1 MEADAKYTYVGLA
14 VIVLLAALVG
24 GIVWLNHSGGRQ
36 DFNYYTIYFTR
47 QRLDG
52 LQIGADVL
60 MRGIKIG
67 RVEDYQLSNEDINRV
82 RVDIRTDRRTPV
94 STNTVAVVT
103 RNFVTG
109 LAKIDLVTPSPPG
122 PSLDSPGRNR
132 EHAVIPEG
140 TSNVDQIASRLNMV
154 GDSAMETLE
163 RLNEVLKPENR
174 KAIDQMLASLRDVS
188 GHLNKRV
195 AELEQT
201 LTTINRAAGDLGAA
215 GNRVTAFV
223 DGADKDLRPALQQAE
238 RTLRDMSVAVKT
250 LEQEAAQLSRSVGG
264 TVQASGDQLAAT
276 AGELRAVGESLG
288 RVLERLQNPRAA
300 LLGPDNDQRGPG
312 E

>member
-14 VIVLLAALVG
+14 VIALLAALVG

-36 DFNYYTIYFTR
+36 DFNYYTIYFVQ

-67 RVEDYQLSNEDINRV
+67 RVEDYELSNDDINRV

-122 PSLDSPGRNR
+122 PSLESPGKNR

-140 TSNVDQIASRLNMV
+140 TSNVDLIASRLNMV

-174 KAIDQMLASLRDVS
+174 AAIDQTLMNLRDLT
-188 GHLNKRV
+188 GNLNKRII
-195 AELEQT
+195 ELDQT
-201 LTTINRAAGDLGAA
+201 LATINRAAGDLGTASKH
-215 GNRVTAFV
+215 VTAFV
-223 DGADKDLRPALQQAE
+223 DGANQDLRPALRQAD
-238 RTLRDMSVAVKT
+238 RTLQDLSAAVKT
-250 LEQEAAQLSRSVGG
+250 LEQQAAQLSQSVGG
-264 TVQASGDQLAAT
+264 TVQSTGDQLTVT
-276 AGELRAVGESLG
+276 ASELRATSETLG

-300 LLGPDNDQRGPG
+300 LLGPDSEQRGPG

>member
-14 VIVLLAALVG
+14 VIALVAALVG

-36 DFNYYTIYFTR
+36 EFNYYTIYFVK

-67 RVEDYQLSNEDINRV
+67 RVEDYELSNDDINRV

-122 PSLDSPGRNR
+122 PPLESPGRNR

-163 RLNEVLKPENR
+163 RLNEVLRPENR
-174 KAIDQMLASLRDVS
+174 AAIDQTLANLRDLT
-188 GHLNKRV
+188 GNLNKRV
-195 AELEQT
+195 VELDAT
-201 LTTINRAAGDLGAA
+201 LNTINRAATDLGTAS
-215 GNRVTAFV
+215 RHVTAFV
-223 DGADKDLRPALQQAE
+223 DGTNQELRPALRQVD
-238 RTLRDMSVAVKT
+238 RTLQDMSAAVKT
-250 LEQEAAQLSRSVGG
+250 LEQQAERLSTSVGG
-264 TVQASGDQLAAT
+264 TVQDSGDQLAAT
-276 AGELRAVGESLG
+276 AVELRATSDMLG
-288 RVLERLQNPRAA
+288 RVLERLQDPRAA
-300 LLGPDNDQRGPG
+300 LLGPDSDQRGPG

>member
-14 VIVLLAALVG
+14 VIALLAALVG

-36 DFNYYTIYFTR
+36 DFNYYTIYFVK

-67 RVEDYQLSNEDINRV
+67 RVEDYQLSNDDINRV

-109 LAKIDLVTPSPPG
+109 LAKIDLVTPNPPG
-122 PSLDSPGRNR
+122 PSLESPGRHN

-154 GDSAMETLE
+154 GDSAMETLD
-163 RLNEVLKPENR
+163 RLNEVLNPENR
-174 KAIDQMLASLRDVS
+174 KAIDQTLANLRDLS
-188 GHLNKRV
+188 ASLNKRV
-195 AELEQT
+195 AELDQT
-201 LTTINRAAGDLGAA
+201 LTAVNRAADEIGNA
-215 GNRVTAFV
+215 GNRITAFV
-223 DGADKDLRPALQQAE
+223 DGTHRELQPALQQAE
-238 RTLRDMSVAVKT
+238 RTLRDMSSAVKT
-250 LEQEAAQLSRSVGG
+250 LEQQAAQTAQQVGG
-264 TVQASGDQLAAT
+264 TVQASGDQLMAT
-276 AGELRAVGESLG
+276 AAELRATSETLG
-288 RVLERLQNPRAA
+288 RVLERLQDPRAA
-300 LLGPDNDQRGPG
+300 LLGPDKEQRGPG